1 MILPSHSII
10 RIPFHIEYIYLI
22 FVKKKNLKKIAW
34 KKKMEGWPRDDKN
47 YELLCAFS
55 NIFGRKINNSTE
67 RSDIVVLSTVLYYYT
82 ANHA

>member
-22 FVKKKNLKKIAW
+22 FVKKKMSAW

-67 RSDIVVLSTVLYYYT
+67 RSDIFVLSTVLYYYT

>member
-22 FVKKKNLKKIAW
+22 FVKKKMSAW
-34 KKKMEGWPRDDKN
+34 KKKMEGPRDDKN

-67 RSDIVVLSTVLYYYT
+67 RSDIFVLSTVLYYYT

>member
-22 FVKKKNLKKIAW
+22 FVKKMSAW

-67 RSDIVVLSTVLYYYT
+67 RSDIFVLSTVLYYYT